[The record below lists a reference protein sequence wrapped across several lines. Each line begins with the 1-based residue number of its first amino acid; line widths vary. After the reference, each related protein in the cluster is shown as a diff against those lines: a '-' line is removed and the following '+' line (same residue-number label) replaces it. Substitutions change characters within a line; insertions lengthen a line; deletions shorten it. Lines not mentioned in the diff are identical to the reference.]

1 MKKILSLIA
10 IVVFFNSCQQDIQT
24 NTPAF
29 QAKLND
35 VQWRANDARV
45 SIDGDGGM
53 TITAYTPYETVV
65 LKSSA
70 SDPGTYTLGTNDYL
84 GNHASYTNDID
95 GFEDFYNTTTVEGPA
110 FKLSGMITGG
120 TGYTSVPGAQT
131 IGGSGVGLRVAT
143 QTASGAVTNV
153 TIVARGEGYVAG
165 DIVTVV
171 GGDEN
176 ATFRVVNVQ
185 QSNGEI
191 TIEEVDNGLYTGKF
205 KFNVVNAE
213 GEVITFSEGVFYKIP
228 LSTF

>member
-10 IVVFFNSCQQDIQT
+10 VAVIFNSCQQDIQT

-65 LKSSA
+65 LKSNA
-70 SDPGTYTLGTNDYL
+70 SDPGTYILGTNDYA

-143 QTASGAVTNV
+143 QTASGAVTKV

-165 DIVTVV
+165 DVVTVV

-176 ATFRVVNVQ
+176 ASFRIINIQ

-191 TIEEVDNGLYTGKF
+191 EIEEVENGLFTGTY
-205 KFNVVNAE
+205 KFNAVNE
-213 GEVITFSEGVFYKIP
+213 NGEVITFSEGVFYKIP